1 MLCGVTMQ
9 DDKRYLDWC
18 LKQSKGIR
26 LVKPSDNLV
35 KAYLEKSRNAL
46 KSMEINAQAN
56 IVEWAVSAS
65 YYAKYFAVYALLS
78 KIGVICEI
86 HDCTITL
93 FEHLFCDSVPRE
105 SIKDLR
111 NSKEDRVETQYYTHE
126 ISVDLEQVK
135 KKTKKFVL
143 EIENVIDGLN
153 SEKIEE
159 LQKRL
164 KVLT

>member
-46 KSMEINAQAN
+46 KSMEINAQASL
-56 IVEWAVSAS
+56 VEWAVSTS

-78 KIGVICEI
+78 KIGVKCEI